1 MYLAV
6 NKHHV
11 GFGNIVVGNNGGEGE
26 KQQRNSQHAATKA
39 WHYCIKGRLHIGWTH
54 IDTGQTL
61 IEIGAIGALDIVET
75 GQQNHK
81 RRR

>member
-1 MYLAV
+1 MHLAV
-6 NKHHV
+6 DKHHI
-11 GFGNIVVGNNGGEGE
+11 GFGNIVVGNNGGKGE
-26 KQQRNSQHAATKA
+26 KQQRNGQHTATKA
-39 WHYCIKGRLHIGWTH
+39 GHHCIKGCLHIGWTH

-61 IEIGAIGALDIVET
+61 IEVSAVGTLNIVET